1 MNGCHFEVDVA
12 PWQHL
17 FHEANRFMGFIG
29 KTKLTLNLSRP
40 NHFVSSSPK
49 FSSFWRQVNMV
60 QTNLSTGER
69 WMIAVEEGAAEVRL
83 VKGEKTNQTIEC
95 HLRYQSQD
103 TPRCPKLRQLRALR
117 GKGFHPFFL
126 WGVEFWMRSECQLE
140 EATQVQPETT
150 AFVWG
155 AQVCGPFGFW
165 VGFFG
170 ETQNMVVLKVYM
182 IYSYLSYPIVS
193 GNMKGNHR

>member
-83 VKGEKTNQTIEC
+83 VKGEKNPSNN
-95 HLRYQSQD
+95 RM
-103 TPRCPKLRQLRALR
+103 PPKVPEPGHSEVPKAEATEGFE
-117 GKGFHPFFL
+117 GKGFSSIFSL
-126 WGVEFWMRSECQLE
+126 G
-140 EATQVQPETT
+140 
-150 AFVWG
+150 G
-155 AQVCGPFGFW
+155 
-165 VGFFG
+165 
-170 ETQNMVVLKVYM
+170 
-182 IYSYLSYPIVS
+182 
-193 GNMKGNHR
+193 

>member
-17 FHEANRFMGFIG
+17 FHETNRFMGFIG
-29 KTKLTLNLSRP
+29 KTK
-40 NHFVSSSPK
+40 HFVSCSLK

-83 VKGEKTNQTIEC
+83 MKGEKTHQTIEC

-103 TPRCPKLRQLRALR
+103 TPRCPKLRQLRA
-117 GKGFHPFFL
+117 
-126 WGVEFWMRSECQLE
+126 
-140 EATQVQPETT
+140 
-150 AFVWG
+150 
-155 AQVCGPFGFW
+155 
-165 VGFFG
+165 
-170 ETQNMVVLKVYM
+170 
-182 IYSYLSYPIVS
+182 
-193 GNMKGNHR
+193 